1 MFTIKVGDLFASDAD
16 AYAHGVNARGIMGAG
31 IAVAFRQMDPE
42 MYEAYRKHCD
52 RFGDAL
58 AGLVFPWVSWSN
70 KVIYNC
76 FTQKVPGRGEARY
89 ELVERSAIAMLF
101 DAEDRGLDTVSLPA
115 IGCGIGGLEAHNVQD
130 LYARILGPSDVHF
143 IMYIRE
149 EDKDKFFPEMETET
163 GEEIEA
169 GGGEL

>member
-31 IAVAFRQMDPE
+31 IAVAFRLMDPE
-42 MYEAYRKHCD
+42 MYEAYRAHCD

-58 AGLVFPWVSWSN
+58 AGLIFPWYSLGSD
-70 KVIYNC
+70 KIIYNC

-89 ELVERSAIAMLF
+89 GLVERSAIAMLF
-101 DAEDRGLDTVSLPA
+101 DAEDRGLDTVGLPA

-130 LYARILGPSDVHF
+130 LYARILGPSSVDF
-143 IMYIRE
+143 TMYIRE
-149 EDKDKFFPEMETET
+149 EDKDMFFPEIGT
-163 GEEIEA
+163 GTKIEA
-169 GGGEL
+169 GGGQL